1 MDIIKVAR
9 LGRLRSAVVMS
20 YEIYGQDQASLVLQV
35 LICNT
40 TPPAKI
46 LFSFMKNILKGKN
59 ESSLTSNQLADLREV
74 FKKKPCIS

>member
-40 TPPAKI
+40 TPPAEL
-46 LFSFMKNILKGKN
+46 LFYGKYFKRKN
-59 ESSLTSNQLADLREV
+59 ESPLTSNQLADLREV

>member
-40 TPPAKI
+40 TSRNIILWKI
-46 LFSFMKNILKGKN
+46 FQKEKMNH
-59 ESSLTSNQLADLREV
+59 R
-74 FKKKPCIS
+74 